1 MADKDQKPNSTSQ
14 LFNLVERNLPEQETD
29 DENEPINVLEFIF
42 WMLGI
47 SVGVIFISYL
57 YHLLF

>member
-1 MADKDQKPNSTSQ
+1 MADKDQKTNSASHF
-14 LFNLVERNLPEQETD
+14 FNLVERNLPEQETD
-29 DENEPINVLEFIF
+29 DENESISVLEFIY

>member
-1 MADKDQKPNSTSQ
+1 MTDNDQKPDSASH

-29 DENEPINVLEFIF
+29 DENESISVLEFIY

>member
-1 MADKDQKPNSTSQ
+1 MADTEQKQNSSSHI
-14 LFNLVERNLPEQETD
+14 FDLVERNLPKQETD
-29 DENEPINVLEFIF
+29 DDDGSISVLEFIY

-47 SVGVIFISYL
+47 SAGVIFLQYL

>member
-1 MADKDQKPNSTSQ
+1 MEDKDQKPNSASHF
-14 LFNLVERNLPEQETD
+14 FNLAERNLPEQETD
-29 DENEPINVLEFIF
+29 DENESLSVLEFIF

-47 SVGVIFISYL
+47 SCGVIFIQYL

>member
-1 MADKDQKPNSTSQ
+1 MADKDQQPDSAGHF
-14 LFNLVERNLPEQETD
+14 FNLVEKNLPEQETD
-29 DENEPINVLEFIF
+29 DENESISVLEFIY

>member
-1 MADKDQKPNSTSQ
+1 MTDTDQKPNSASHF
-14 LFNLVERNLPEQETD
+14 FNLLERNLPKQETD
-29 DENEPINVLEFIF
+29 DDNESISVLKFIY

-47 SVGVIFISYL
+47 SGGIIFLQYL

>member
-1 MADKDQKPNSTSQ
+1 MADDEQNQNSASH
-14 LFNLVERNLPEQETD
+14 LFDLVERNLPKQEND
-29 DENEPINVLEFIF
+29 DDHESISVLEFIY

-47 SVGVIFISYL
+47 SGGIIFLQYL